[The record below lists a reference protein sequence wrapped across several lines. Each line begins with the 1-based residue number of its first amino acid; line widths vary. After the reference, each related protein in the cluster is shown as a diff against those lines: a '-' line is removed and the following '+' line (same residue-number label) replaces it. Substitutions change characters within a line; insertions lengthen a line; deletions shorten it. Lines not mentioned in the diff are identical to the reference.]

1 MFFGIID
8 IIIMNRE
15 YKVMGQQN
23 FLKKNGIYYTSKS
36 LAKTMI
42 DCLNIDYT
50 KEFTIIEPAVGEGHI
65 FYLIVEEF
73 LKKNQNKCQEKIKK
87 KLENNF
93 SAFDIREDAI
103 KLCISRLD
111 KLVSKYYNDLSVN
124 WNVYIFD
131 ALDYY
136 QKFDKQKK
144 YDYVIS
150 NPPYI
155 SRKNMG
161 KYMVDKLKK
170 HSEFCNRFNF
180 DIYYYFFELGLSLWN
195 KKGKISYITPNNYL
209 RARGAETLLQTL
221 ISNKYIE
228 KIIDYGDLLNFEDA
242 TTYTAI
248 TVISNENA
256 NLEIVSSNN
265 TKLKSFSY
273 DELHNKEI
281 YYLYDE
287 EFMYEGGDSV
297 LLGEIADIKNG
308 LATLQDSVFFIAEE
322 DIIDELED
330 YYVIEKKSRHYLIEK
345 AILKKGVRVSNL
357 NKNYYT
363 IFPYDDRNQKI
374 ITISERYPY
383 TYDYLRNELNDSFQ
397 EKYGIYFGRTQGML
411 NYNSQKIII
420 PKVANLEDVPFKQI
434 DFGFV
439 LAGIS
444 IVFLRDLSQSSYNR
458 ILKYLNSKLVVEYLK
473 RISKNYSSGYK
484 NISTKD
490 LKKIRIPIKLFD
502 EE

>member
-1 MFFGIID
+1 M
-8 IIIMNRE
+8 E
-15 YKVMGQQN
+15 KQN
-23 FLKKNGIYYTSKS
+23 FLKKNGIYYTNKL
-36 LAKTMI
+36 LAKNMI
-42 DCLNIDYT
+42 DYLDIDYT

-65 FYLIVEEF
+65 FCLIVEEF
-73 LKKNQNKCQEKIKK
+73 LKKNQNKCREKIKK
-87 KLENNF
+87 DLESNF

-111 KLVSKYYNDLSVN
+111 RLVSKYYNDLSVN
-124 WNVYIFD
+124 WNVYVFD

-136 QKFDKQKK
+136 QKFNKQKK

-155 SRKNMG
+155 SRKNMD

-180 DIYYYFFELGLSLWN
+180 DIYYYFFELGLSFWN

-256 NLEIVSSNN
+256 NLEIVSSNK
-265 TKLKSFSY
+265 TKLKSYSY
-273 DELHNKEI
+273 DELLNKEI

-287 EFMYEGGDSV
+287 KFIYEGGDSV

-308 LATLQDSVFFIAEE
+308 LATLQDSVFIIAEE
-322 DIIDELED
+322 EIVDDLED
-330 YYVIEKKSRHYLIEK
+330 QYVIEKKSRQYLIEK

-357 NKNYYT
+357 NRKYYI

-374 ITISERYPY
+374 ITISKSYPC

-411 NYNSQKIII
+411 NYYSQKIII

-434 DFGFV
+434 NFGFV

-444 IVFLRDLSQSSYNR
+444 IVFLKDLSESTC
-458 ILKYLNSKLVVEYLK
+458 
-473 RISKNYSSGYK
+473 
-484 NISTKD
+484 NI
-490 LKKIRIPIKLFD
+490 
-502 EE
+502 

>member
-1 MFFGIID
+1 
-8 IIIMNRE
+8 
-15 YKVMGQQN
+15 MGQQN

-65 FYLIVEEF
+65 FCLIVEEF
-73 LKKNQNKCQEKIKK
+73 LKKNQNKCRKKIKK
-87 KLENNF
+87 KLESNF

-161 KYMVDKLKK
+161 KDMVDKLKK

-209 RARGAETLLQTL
+209 RARGAKTLLQTL

-248 TVISNENA
+248 TVISNKNA

-273 DELHNKEI
+273 DELHKKEI

-287 EFMYEGGDSV
+287 KKKIG
-297 LLGEIADIKNG
+297 
-308 LATLQDSVFFIAEE
+308 FF
-322 DIIDELED
+322 
-330 YYVIEKKSRHYLIEK
+330 VIEDLRVSQSYDKRDIEK
-345 AILKKGVRVSNL
+345 IFNGTDRKDYKIINVNKGVQTLKDKEGLILKLKKLSE
-357 NKNYYT
+357 NYYALASFYESDEHSKE
-363 IFPYDDRNQKI
+363 IQEI
-374 ITISERYPY
+374 
-383 TYDYLRNELNDSFQ
+383 YDYLL
-397 EKYGIYFGRTQGML
+397 EKM
-411 NYNSQKIII
+411 
-420 PKVANLEDVPFKQI
+420 
-434 DFGFV
+434 
-439 LAGIS
+439 
-444 IVFLRDLSQSSYNR
+444 
-458 ILKYLNSKLVVEYLK
+458 
-473 RISKNYSSGYK
+473 
-484 NISTKD
+484 
-490 LKKIRIPIKLFD
+490 
-502 EE
+502 

>member
-1 MFFGIID
+1 
-8 IIIMNRE
+8 
-15 YKVMGQQN
+15 MGQQN

-136 QKFDKQKK
+136 QKFDK
-144 YDYVIS
+144 
-150 NPPYI
+150 
-155 SRKNMG
+155 
-161 KYMVDKLKK
+161 LKK

-195 KKGKISYITPNNYL
+195 KKGRISYITPNNYL

-357 NKNYYT
+357 SKNYYT

-484 NISTKD
+484 NISTND

>member
-1 MFFGIID
+1 
-8 IIIMNRE
+8 
-15 YKVMGQQN
+15 MGQQN

-50 KEFTIIEPAVGEGHI
+50 KGFTIIEPAVGEGHI
-65 FYLIVEEF
+65 FCLIVEEF
-73 LKKNQNKCQEKIKK
+73 LKKNQNKCREKIKK
-87 KLENNF
+87 KLESNF

-170 HSEFCNRFNF
+170 HSVFC
-180 DIYYYFFELGLSLWN
+180 ELGLSLWN

-248 TVISNENA
+248 TVISDENA

-287 EFMYEGGDSV
+287 KFMYEGGDSV

-308 LATLQDSVFFIAEE
+308 LATLQDSVFIIAEE
-322 DIIDELED
+322 DIIDDLED

-357 NKNYYT
+357 NKKYYI

-374 ITISERYPY
+374 ISISERYPY
-383 TYDYLRNELNDSFQ
+383 TYDFLRNELNDSFQ

-411 NYNSQKIII
+411 NYYSQKIII
-420 PKVANLEDVPFKQI
+420 PKVANLEDVPFKEI

-439 LAGIS
+439 VAGIS
-444 IVFLRDLSQSSYNR
+444 IVFLKDLSQSSYNR

-484 NISTKD
+484 NISTND